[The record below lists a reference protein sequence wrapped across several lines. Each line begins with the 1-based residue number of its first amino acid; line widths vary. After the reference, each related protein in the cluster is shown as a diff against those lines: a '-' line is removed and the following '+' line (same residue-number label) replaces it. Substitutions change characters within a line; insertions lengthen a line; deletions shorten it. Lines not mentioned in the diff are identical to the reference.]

1 MPELPE
7 VETVRRVLAAAD
19 LRESRIKG
27 VVVGWEPTVGGAADR
42 FEKLLVGRTIADFQR
57 RGKYLLIQLNDR
69 LTLVCHLR
77 MSGMFKVAETGE
89 PKGGYERAIIQLEN
103 GREIRFHDPR
113 KFGRIIATTD
123 PDSVMPKLA
132 PEPLSDDLTVAYV
145 FEQLKRRHRQLNPC
159 CWIRPRSSP
168 DWATSTLMRHFGK
181 PVCTLAN

>member
-89 PKGGYERAIIQLEN
+89 PTGGYERAIIQLEN

-145 FEQLKRRHRQLNPC
+145 AEQLKRRHRQLKPC
-159 CWIRPRSSP
+159 CWTRPRSSP